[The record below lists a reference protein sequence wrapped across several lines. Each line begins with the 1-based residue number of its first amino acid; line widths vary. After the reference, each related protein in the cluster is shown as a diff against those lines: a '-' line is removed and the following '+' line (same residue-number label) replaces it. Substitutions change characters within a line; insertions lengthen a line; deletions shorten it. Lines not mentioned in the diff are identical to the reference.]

1 MPYHDCVPRGIVAD
15 QGGVF
20 GGLRGIPGEF
30 GLGDGRV
37 LLPQALA
44 RWVSWW
50 VIGGIEIQQ
59 STRLGLAVSIVCRE
73 LVG

>member
-50 VIGGIEIQQ
+50 VIGGTEILQP
-59 STRLGLAVSIVCRE
+59 TRLDIAFSIVSSE